1 MKLNAFYPGM
11 PKFWLPLKLLLI
23 MKLTIFILILSLVN
37 VYASTFGQKVNL
49 EQKNVPLKVVL
60 NAIEAQTGYVFSRD
74 YDLNKPKISVSLK
87 NVTIYEAVKS
97 VFKGLPIEYKIVD
110 NNIILKGNT
119 GRISSAT
126 FRVDKEV
133 QDTLQVRGNVADQS
147 GKPLPGTSVILK
159 GTKVGT
165 TTDDQGNYSLH
176 LPDGNG
182 TLVFKFIGYQTK
194 EEPLSGRKLIN
205 VRLNEDD
212 SQLNEI
218 VVVGYATKDK
228 ASVTGAISQA
238 DKKVFESRPLV
249 NASSAL
255 QGAVSGLTVVRSSG
269 QPGRQGYDLQIRG
282 FSSVNGNKPLVLID
296 GVPGDL
302 NSLNP
307 NDIATVTV
315 LKDAAASI
323 YGARAADGVVLI
335 TTKNGVKG
343 PPQVDYSA
351 NFGLKTPDYLK
362 EVTTTQQLAEM
373 TNEALLNVGL
383 PGVPEDVFAKIRQ
396 GAPADPNKG
405 WVTYLQDYP
414 GFYTDNNWNKI
425 LFGNA
430 MQQTHNISVTGGG
443 ENSAYLF
450 SAGYAND
457 NGVFKYGKNNS
468 NRYNLRMNYDFKLL
482 DKINVQTRNSFNN
495 EIVKEPSSVADV
507 MSNSP
512 RLFNFVP
519 LRNTTGQYY
528 TYQGFINP
536 AQQLE
541 EGGVRESNT
550 NAFSFNVKAD
560 VEILKGLKITGQVGV
575 NTSNYND
582 HANTR
587 TFTLYD
593 YEGNIDG
600 YRNPLNS
607 AYYANS
613 RNLFKSYTGLI
624 EYTKVI
630 GTDHN
635 LSLMAGTSFEKN
647 TDLGTDVTASN
658 FSGNE
663 IFTFNL
669 ADQTKADYTGL
680 DGFNTEWALNSYFG
694 RFSYGF
700 KNKLFLDAT
709 VRLDGSSKF
718 SPDKRWSAAFPGVSL
733 AYNLSEEHFI
743 KSLNV
748 ISNLKFR
755 ASWGQAGNQEIKAFS
770 NYGYIPLITVSGG
783 YPFGA
788 PNARFPG
795 AVSGIASDKRTWET
809 IETANLG
816 IDFGFLD
823 NRLTGSIDVYN
834 KENRNMLVNV
844 QVPATLGGTPPSQNL
859 GHLVTKGF
867 DFSLGW
873 KDEIGKVK
881 YGITAILNDSKN
893 KLVELKGNDVL
904 SQGLNFTHQG
914 YSLNSYFGYDFAG
927 IIQNAEQLANYKKLG
942 GIPNNIAIGD
952 VMYRDM
958 DGDGNITPYGDP
970 AKGTKGDLINLGN
983 TLPRYTFSA
992 NLNVSYSNFDISVMM
1007 QGVGKQMNIRDG
1019 SFAVPMS
1026 AIYFQPLQY
1035 FHGKSWTPE
1044 NTDAPYPRLIPGS
1057 VGFDGLLGYNW
1068 RYSSMRVNNLAYL
1081 RFKVITIGYNV
1092 PEVFCKKLKLKGIR
1106 LYASGQDLFTISKG
1120 TWGHSFDPEE
1130 GYKTTTEQTYPFT
1143 RVTSVGLNVKF

>member
-11 PKFWLPLKLLLI
+11 PKIWLPLKLLLI

-60 NAIEAQTGYVFSRD
+60 NAIEAQTGYVFFSRD

-87 NVTIYEAVKS
+87 NVTIYEAIKS
-97 VFKGLPIEYKIVD
+97 VFNGLPVEYKIVD
-110 NNIILKGNT
+110 NNIILKGNAKN
-119 GRISSAT
+119 ISPA
-126 FRVDKEV
+126 FNVARGA
-133 QDTLQVRGNVADQS
+133 QDTLQIRGNVADKT

-159 GTKVGT
+159 GTKIGT
-165 TTDDQGNYSLH
+165 TTDDNGNYALR

-182 TLVFKFIGYQTK
+182 TLVFKFIGFQTK
-194 EEPLSGRKLIN
+194 EEPVSGRKLIN
-205 VRLNEDD
+205 VVLNEDD
-212 SQLNEI
+212 SQLQEI

-228 ASVTGAISQA
+228 SSVTGAISQA

-307 NDIATVTV
+307 NDIGTVTV

-362 EVTTTQQLAEM
+362 NVTTTQQLAEM
-373 TNEALLNVGL
+373 SNEALLNVGL
-383 PGVPEDVFAKIRQ
+383 PGVPEEVFTKIRQ
-396 GAPADPNKG
+396 GAPADLNKG

-425 LFGNA
+425 LYGNA
-430 MQQTHNISVTGGG
+430 LQQTHNISVTGGG

-468 NRYNLRMNYDFKLL
+468 DRYNLRMNYDFKLL

-495 EIVKEPSSVADV
+495 EIVREPSSLADV

-528 TYQGFINP
+528 TYQGYINP
-536 AQQLE
+536 VQQLE
-541 EGGVRESNT
+541 EGGMRESNS

-560 VEILKGLKITGQVGV
+560 VEILKGLKITGQAGV
-575 NTSNYND
+575 NTGNYND
-582 HANTR
+582 NANTR

-624 EYTKVI
+624 EYAKVI
-630 GTDHN
+630 GNHHN

-647 TDLGTDVTASN
+647 TDLGTDVTGSN

-669 ADQTKADYTGL
+669 ADQTKADYTKL
-680 DGFNTEWALNSYFG
+680 NGFNTDWALNSYFG

-718 SPDKRWSAAFPGVSL
+718 SPDKRWSAAFPGVSV
-733 AYNLSEEHFI
+733 AYNLSEEKFI

-748 ISNLKFR
+748 ISNLKVR

-770 NYGYIPLITVSGG
+770 NYGYIPLIKVSGG
-783 YPFGA
+783 YPFGS

-809 IETANLG
+809 IETANVG
-816 IDFGFLD
+816 VDFGFLD

-844 QVPATLGGTPPSQNL
+844 QVPATLGGTPPSQNQ

-873 KDEIGKVK
+873 KDQIGQVK
-881 YGITAILNDSKN
+881 YSVTAILNDSKN

-904 SQGLNFTHQG
+904 TLGHNFTHQG

-927 IIQNAEQLANYKKLG
+927 IIQNAEQLATYKKLG
-942 GIPNNIAIGD
+942 GVPNNIAIGD
-952 VMYRDM
+952 VMYNDL

-970 AKGTKGDLINLGN
+970 AKGTKGDLLNLGN

-992 NLNVSYSNFDISVMM
+992 NLNLSYSNFDLSVMM

-1019 SFAVPMS
+1019 SFSVPMS
-1026 AIYFQPLQY
+1026 AIYFQSLEY
-1035 FHGKSWTPE
+1035 FYGKSWTPE
-1044 NTDAPYPRLIPGS
+1044 NTAAPYPRLIPGA
-1057 VGFDGLLGYNW
+1057 VGFDNLLSYNW

-1092 PEVFCKKLKLKGIR
+1092 PELLCKKLKLKGIR

-1120 TWGHSFDPEE
+1120 TWNGSFDPEE
-1130 GYKTTTEQTYPFT
+1130 GYKTNTEQTYPFT
-1143 RVTSVGLNVKF
+1143 RVTSIGLNVKF